1 MNKKLLMKV
10 SKYLFVISIIV
21 FYFFLFKLSF
31 IVFVKEEKIV
41 EEEAI
46 EQISV
51 KEKIVIM
58 AKEYN
63 VDIQKA
69 LDISE
74 CESQFGKYPSAFPK
88 STAKGV
94 YMFIDKTWENYCKG
108 DVMNEDDNIRC
119 FMINYNKYPDWWI
132 ECDK

>member
-1 MNKKLLMKV
+1 MKV

-41 EEEAI
+41 EEKIVEEETI

-119 FMINYNKYPDWWI
+119 FMLNYNKYPDWWI

>member
-1 MNKKLLMKV
+1 MKIAQ
-10 SKYLFVISIIV
+10 YLFIISIVV

-31 IVFVKEEKIV
+31 IVFNNKEEEIIIK
-41 EEEAI
+41 EEEETV

-51 KEKIVIM
+51 KEKIVVM

-69 LDISE
+69 LDIAE
-74 CESQFGKYPSAFPK
+74 CESQFGKYPSAFPR

-94 YMFIDKTWENYCKG
+94 YQFTNKTWQNYCKG

-119 FMINYNKYPDWWI
+119 FMFNYNRHPEWWI